1 MKKKPFLPSLL
12 SLGVLFFLIALVST
26 ICPAQPVSRETARQ
40 AAKTFLD
47 NNGASSAELADV
59 SAAAGFDH
67 LYVFTTDKS
76 FVLMAADSRVQPVL
90 GYSLNGPFETEDMPD
105 NKRAWIQEYSDG
117 IQYAIEH
124 QTRASAETSRHWR
137 DLLDGDPNAGRAT
150 TVVGPLIRT
159 QWNQG
164 SPYNLLCPSGSVT
177 GCVATAMAQV
187 MKYWNY
193 PEHGIGSHSYV
204 HSTYGELSADFQNT
218 TYDWANMSNTYG
230 NSSTQAQKM
239 AVATLMY
246 HCGVSVNMNYSPNA
260 SGAGSAIVAEALKTY
275 FNYSSEV
282 VYHDRSGYDDDVW
295 IGMLKAD
302 LDLERP
308 IWYCGSGSGGG
319 HAFVF
324 DGYNSNDY
332 FHVNWGWGGYCDE
345 YYVITNLNPG
355 PGGIGSGSNGIYNDG
370 QGAVIGIHPSECA
383 ANAPTN
389 LTYTQSGRSVT
400 LTWDAANGAVSY
412 NVYCNNNFVDN
423 TTATTYVH
431 LAPFGNTL
439 YYVRSVDADGEM
451 SLSSNEVTVEV
462 DYQTPTVTD
471 LTASTTGNDA
481 LLSWTA
487 PEWCYPETPTVT
499 LNYGEGPVNY
509 SWTVTY
515 YAHRHLAADLAQY
528 AGKAVYKVSTF
539 IQYPGTYSL
548 YVYTGAVSSG
558 NNYYVTD
565 DYLAFADEGV
575 SVTVS
580 NSWYDFELSTPI
592 ILTGDNDLWV
602 IVKQENTGANYPVPS
617 FDLSPHNINAF
628 YMGLFSNNRLYL
640 GETNSN
646 YNCAWLINTY
656 LTDGVYTYNLY
667 RDGSVI
673 AGPIDGT
680 QYTDSG
686 LEDGTYAYY
695 VKTNYYGGETEA
707 SNTVTVTIPGLSTQ
721 TVTLNEGWTWWTP
734 TVATT
739 LAQLEAAL
747 GDNGIIINSQ
757 ESGFARYEVV
767 DGQGSWSGTLQGF
780 VPGQMYRIETQTA
793 GTITLTG
800 ETVPCDG
807 FTFMP
812 GYNWFGYTGR
822 GGLSITEA
830 IGFAP
835 SEGDQIIGENGTAT
849 YNNSNGWSG
858 DFTELVPGH
867 GYIYFSTDNQTKMG
881 TLQ

>member
-1 MKKKPFLPSLL
+1 MNAKHKGFILL
-12 SLGVLFFLIALVST
+12 LVLMLVSQGVSF
-26 ICPAQPVSRETARQ
+26 AQPVSRETARQ

-47 NNGASSAELADV
+47 NNGATSTELADV
-59 SAAAGFDH
+59 SATAGFDH

-124 QTRASAETSRHWR
+124 QTRASAETSRQWR
-137 DLLDGDPNAGRAT
+137 ALLDGDPDAGRAT
-150 TVVGPLIRT
+150 TAVGPLITT

-246 HCGVSVNMNYSPNA
+246 HCGVSVNMNYGTGA
-260 SGAGSAIVAEALKTY
+260 SSAATATVADALKTY
-275 FNYSSEV
+275 FNYSNDV
-282 VYHDRSGYDDDVW
+282 QHLDRSSYSLDDW
-295 IGMLKAD
+295 IPILKTE
-302 LDLERP
+302 LDQNRP
-308 IWYCGSGSGGG
+308 IQYHGTGSGGG
-319 HAFVF
+319 HSFVC
-324 DGYNSNDY
+324 DGYRDDNY
-332 FHVNWGWGGYCDE
+332 FHFNWGWGGYCDE

-355 PGGIGSGSNGIYNDG
+355 PGGIGSGSNGIYNDS

-389 LTYTQSGRSVT
+389 LDYTQSGRSVT

-412 NVYCNNNFVDN
+412 NVYCNSNLVDN
-423 TTATTYVH
+423 TTATTYTH
-431 LAPFGNTL
+431 SAPFGSAV
-439 YYVRSVDADGEM
+439 YYVRSVDANGVL
-451 SLSSNEVTVEV
+451 SLSSNAVDVTIT
-462 DYQTPTVTD
+462 YQVPLVTD
-471 LTASTTGNDA
+471 LVASTTENDVH
-481 LLSWTA
+481 LNWTA
-487 PEWCYPETPTVT
+487 PEWCYPETPSAMVT
-499 LNYGEGPVNY
+499 YGDGSVY
-509 SWTVTY
+509 YVWSVTY
-515 YAHRHLAADLAQY
+515 YGHRYLASDMAPY
-528 AGKAVYKVSTF
+528 ANKAVYKVSTF
-539 IQYPGTYSL
+539 IKYPGTYSL
-548 YVYTGAVSSG
+548 YIYTRTSGSRPDPTSLAASKINIPVSC
-558 NNYYVTD
+558 T
-565 DYLAFADEGV
+565 
-575 SVTVS
+575 
-580 NSWYDFELSTPI
+580 NSWYEI
-592 ILTGDNDLWV
+592 ILDAPVLLTGTDDLWV
-602 IVKQENTGANYPVPS
+602 VIKQADTGQANPTPSFNLSSYNANACYVGNSPTYLSSVGTEYPVS
-617 FDLSPHNINAF
+617 WFI
-628 YMGLFSNNRLYL
+628 R
-640 GETNSN
+640 
-646 YNCAWLINTY
+646 TY

-707 SNTVTVTIPGLSTQ
+707 SNTVTVTIPGLATQ

-747 GDNGIIINSQ
+747 GGNGILINSQ
-757 ESGFARYEVV
+757 DDGFARYEN
-767 DGQGSWSGTLQGF
+767 GSWSGTLQGF

-812 GYNWFGYTGR
+812 GYNWFGYTGAQAADIATALN
-822 GGLSITEA
+822 GITPA
-830 IGFAP
+830 N
-835 SEGDQIIGENGTAT
+835 GDQIIGENGTAT
-849 YNNSNGWSG
+849 YTGGTWTGNL
-858 DFTELVPGH
+858 TELVPGH
-867 GYIYFSTDNQTKMG
+867 GYVYFSNASTTK
-881 TLQ
+881 TLSF